1 MNKNQQKKETTQTPA
16 AREEASIEAT
26 IEVANAQERKDYTAR
41 PTISILAPVYNEEPV
56 LPELY
61 RRVQAVMDQL
71 DEPWELI
78 LVDDGSRDNS
88 AAVIAQLHEEDPRVK
103 GISFSRNFGFQIAVT
118 AGLDHVQGEAVILAD
133 ADLQDP
139 PEVFPRMIAKWRE
152 GYDVVYGVRASREGE
167 TWFKLFTAK
176 LFYRLIYRI
185 TDIEIPLDTGDFRL
199 MDRRVVDAIRRMPE
213 RNRFLRGMVPWV
225 GFRQTGVTY
234 ERRARYAGESKFSSM
249 RQMLPFALDA
259 ITSFSYLPLQLATF
273 MGFGLAALSAIAIIA
288 VITLRLFGPSSPLLG
303 QATTLVTVLFLGG
316 VQLISLGIIGEYL
329 GRIYDEVKGRPLY
342 LVDKAWGFAENGE
355 EGDKGVEHAAQFS
368 RRSPTSRGSEE

>member
-1 MNKNQQKKETTQTPA
+1 MMNENRQRRDQVQTPSA
-16 AREEASIEAT
+16 PERAAVSTSPENVRAREG
-26 IEVANAQERKDYTAR
+26 NGAR

-61 RRVQAVMDQL
+61 RRVRAVMDEQ
-71 DEPWELI
+71 DEPWELV
-78 LVDDGSRDNS
+78 LVDDGSRDDS
-88 AAVIAQLHEEDPRVK
+88 AAVIADLHDEDPRVK

-118 AGLDHVQGEAVILAD
+118 AGLDHVQGDAVILTD

-139 PEVFPRMIAKWRE
+139 PEIFPKMLGKWRE

-167 TWFKLFTAK
+167 TRFKLLTAK

-234 ERRARYAGESKFSSM
+234 ERRARYAGDSKFSSM

-273 MGFGLAALSAIAIIA
+273 IGFGLAALSALAIIA
-288 VITLRLFGPSSPLLG
+288 VIALRLFGPSNPLLG

-342 LVDKAWGFAENGE
+342 LVDRAWGFAEDE
-355 EGDKGVEHAAQFS
+355 EGKGEGPEDPRSVT
-368 RRSPTSRGSEE
+368 RRSPTLRGSEE